1 VPPASPD
8 RLVPRQSR
16 PAGRLAWPPRRPRSV
31 TKGPA
36 AGRARPSAAARPASA
51 PAAEPA
57 SQPALAAPAA
67 NPAILTAVGLGWSM
81 AELYASVRPRD
92 LGPPPVPPHPRPAP
106 GRPAPPGRIQLQADL
121 PGVGALQERQQFAL
135 LADQVTVAVH
145 QLAGRITDAGLTV
158 PEHDDWQALA
168 GRRGDPETDYEL
180 ARSVLLFHDALLAA
194 LTAADHQTGL
204 AYGLGR
210 AVADLTLRMSP
221 GLVRTRAHPGA
232 GQAGAGHAGA
242 AQPDQAPVDK
252 AAVDKAPVDKAVAA
266 KAAADARMKALTDD
280 LRDGRVDAISNW
292 LKELHT
298 ALPPHVAGAMIGSIR
313 QWELWA
319 ASPMWQGAPLD
330 WQAHGREV
338 EHALIVQ
345 GQRWRLLLTGQVN
358 PLDQMSPDDYVQAA
372 GFFVGRVRQILQRL
386 IAQYWPWVAVAT
398 LVMIVAVV
406 GSLVLLHSSAAKG
419 IGVAVSVFGW
429 LGITGGSLSGALT
442 RTVSH
447 VESSLWQAEL
457 DLAAAWANTTLPDAD
472 ADRQLRET
480 PPPKVRLSRRASPPA
495 ARPASSA
502 RPPAP

>member
-1 VPPASPD
+1 
-8 RLVPRQSR
+8 
-16 PAGRLAWPPRRPRSV
+16 
-31 TKGPA
+31 
-36 AGRARPSAAARPASA
+36 
-51 PAAEPA
+51 
-57 SQPALAAPAA
+57 
-67 NPAILTAVGLGWSM
+67 M

-92 LGPPPVPPHPRPAP
+92 LKPPPVPPHPRPAP
-106 GRPAPPGRIQLQADL
+106 GAAHPPHPWPAPGAAHPPDPPDRIQLQADL
-121 PGVGALQERQQFAL
+121 PGLGALGDRQQFAL
-135 LADQVTVAVH
+135 IADQVTVAVH
-145 QLAGRITDAGLTV
+145 QLADRITDAGLTV
-158 PEHDDWQALA
+158 PEHDDWLALA
-168 GRRGDPETDYEL
+168 GRRGGPETDYQL

-221 GLVRTRAHPGA
+221 GLVKTRAQP
-232 GQAGAGHAGA
+232 A
-242 AQPDQAPVDK
+242 AADK
-252 AAVDKAPVDKAVAA
+252 ADPAKTAA
-266 KAAADARMKALTDD
+266 ERAAADQAAADARQKALTDD
-280 LRDGRVDAISNW
+280 LRDGRVDAITGW

-313 QWELWA
+313 QWKLWA
-319 ASPMWQGAPLD
+319 ASPVWQGQPLD

-338 EHALIVQ
+338 EHALTDQ
-345 GQRWRLLLTGQVN
+345 GKRWRLLLTGQVS

-398 LVMIVAVV
+398 LVMIIAVA

-447 VESSLWQAEL
+447 VETSLWQAEL
-457 DLAAAWANTTLPDAD
+457 DLAAAWANTLLPDAD
-472 ADRQLRET
+472 ADRQLREA
-480 PPPKVRLSRRASPPA
+480 PPPKVSLARRVFPAAARAARA
-495 ARPASSA
+495 ARPA